1 MFVIFISPNL
11 IIQPNSPKM
20 LQKNKMHFEISE
32 RKVLLR
38 FFDAVFIVTG
48 LYLAGHLFDY
58 HYFLFKNSEYYAVI
72 LLIVYINIF
81 GAIFEMYNL
90 QVASNQFQILRSVIL
105 TATITVLIYLF
116 TPVLSPELP
125 KHRLTIVI
133 FYFVVLI
140 ALLIWRFLYV
150 YFLASN
156 RFSQNV
162 VLICGYNQVQELVS
176 GLENVDPHY
185 KIIGFVNSDTTRE
198 ENGLN
203 NYVKEI
209 KKQDLKFF
217 VTNNNV
223 SEIVIASQKTDGIT
237 ADLYQQLLYLLE
249 SGNIIREYTQVYE
262 SKTQRIPVHYIS
274 RDFYRF
280 FPFSRSNNN
289 KLYLLLVRF
298 LDFAF
303 SLIGLLFCVALI
315 PLIFIGNLIG
325 NRGDL
330 FYTQKRVGKNG
341 IVFEIY
347 KFRTMIENSETNG
360 IAFATPNDKRITP
373 FGKFMRKTRIDEFP
387 QFINILKGDMAVIG
401 PRPERPFF
409 VKEIAEIMPFY
420 ETRHVIKPGL
430 TGWAQ
435 VNYSYGESIEE
446 SLIKLQYDLYYI
458 KHRSVFLDLS
468 ITFKTIT
475 TVLFY
480 RGQ

>member
-1 MFVIFISPNL
+1 M
-11 IIQPNSPKM
+11 QT
-20 LQKNKMHFEISE
+20 NKRMHFEISE
-32 RKVLLR
+32 RKILLRVFDIAFVLLAMYLMDKLFYYPYFNLDYSNYQR
-38 FFDAVFIVTG
+38 PILFIV
-48 LYLAGHLFDY
+48 YL
-58 HYFLFKNSEYYAVI
+58 S
-72 LLIVYINIF
+72 IF
-81 GAIFEMYNL
+81 GAIFEIYNL
-90 QVASNQFQILRSVIL
+90 QIASNQFQILRGVIL
-105 TATITVLIYLF
+105 TVTTVTLVYLF

-125 KHRLTIVI
+125 KQRLVILI
-133 FYFVVLI
+133 FYFTILGS
-140 ALLIWRFLYV
+140 LLLWRFFYV
-150 YFLASN
+150 FFLATH

-162 VLICGYNQVQELVS
+162 ILVCNKHQVDELVL

-185 KIIGFVNSDTTRE
+185 KIIGFVNSDILADH
-198 ENGLN
+198 NFSLN
-203 NYVKEI
+203 YIKEI
-209 KKQDLKFF
+209 EKDNLLAF
-217 VTNNNV
+217 VDKNNI
-223 SEIVIASQKTDGIT
+223 SEIIIASQKTEGIT
-237 ADLYQQLLYLLE
+237 ADLYQYLLQLLE

-262 SKTQRIPVHYIS
+262 SKTQRIPVQYIA

-289 KLYLLLVRF
+289 KLYLLLVSLIEF
-298 LDFAF
+298 VF
-303 SLIGLLFCVALI
+303 SLTGLFLCAFFI
-315 PLIFIGNLIG
+315 PLIFIANIFWNKGS
-325 NRGDL
+325 L
-330 FYTQKRVGKNG
+330 FYTQERVGKNG
-341 IVFEIY
+341 RVFQIY
-347 KFRTMIENSETNG
+347 KFRTMVEDSESKG
-360 IAFATPNDKRITP
+360 AVFAKSNDKRITP
-373 FGKFMRKTRIDEFP
+373 FGRFMRKTRIDEFP
-387 QFINILKGDMAVIG
+387 QFINVLKGDMAIIG